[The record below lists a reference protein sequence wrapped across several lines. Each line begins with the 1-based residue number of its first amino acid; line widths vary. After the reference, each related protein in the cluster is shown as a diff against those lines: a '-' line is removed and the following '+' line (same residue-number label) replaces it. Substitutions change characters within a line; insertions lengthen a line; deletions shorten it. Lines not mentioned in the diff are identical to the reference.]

1 MNTKPKT
8 MVENLLYPD
17 LSYQV
22 IGLAMEVHNRLGY
35 GFLEKVYENALMIL
49 LRKAGIKAR
58 QQCAIKVYFDG
69 EEVGSYVADI
79 VVEESIILELKAQ
92 DTITN
97 ADRAQTLN
105 YLKATGYKL
114 AIILNFGKTR
124 LQTERFAYRQV
135 VLIRA
140 HSCSFVAN
148 RKVCK
153 VALSESF
160 LLSS

>member
-1 MNTKPKT
+1 MDTKPKT
-8 MVENLLYPD
+8 MVDNLLYPD

-22 IGLAMEVHNRLGY
+22 VGLAMEVHNRLGY

-49 LRKAGIKAR
+49 LRKAGIKAQ
-58 QQCAIKVYFDG
+58 QQCPIKVYFEG
-69 EEVGSYVADI
+69 EEIGSYVADI
-79 VVEESIILELKAQ
+79 VVDESVILELKSQ

-124 LQTERFAYRQV
+124 LQTERFAY
-135 VLIRA
+135 
-140 HSCSFVAN
+140 
-148 RKVCK
+148 
-153 VALSESF
+153 
-160 LLSS
+160 